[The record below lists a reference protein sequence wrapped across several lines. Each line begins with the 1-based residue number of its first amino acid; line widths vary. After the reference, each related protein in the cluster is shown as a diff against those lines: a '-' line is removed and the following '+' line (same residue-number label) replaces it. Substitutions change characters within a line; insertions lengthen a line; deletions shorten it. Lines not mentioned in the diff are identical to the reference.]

1 LELSKER
8 LVKGYQ
14 IKKWIML
21 HVWGK
26 FELGY
31 QTKCPKK
38 IQMQLNALSTEEL
51 GMTLTYEMLSKIDQ
65 KEQVGGRE

>member
-1 LELSKER
+1 
-8 LVKGYQ
+8 
-14 IKKWIML
+14 ML

-38 IQMQLNALSTEEL
+38 IQMQLNALSTKES